1 MKISFSP
8 VRAALLCT
16 IATSLTLAA
25 CSKSPPAF
33 DAQQSPVPAN
43 ANEPAAAQSEQDQKA
58 AELAA
63 KEKDL
68 ADREAA
74 LKQQEIESELA
85 KRNAENAA
93 AATKTASTTK
103 PKTSTSKPAASS
115 TTAAKSPPA
124 PPPQPIAV
132 PAGTNLDVKF
142 ASALNSKTSVVGDN
156 VDATLA
162 SDLVI
167 DGRRAAKAG
176 APVHGSVIKVISGSK
191 KIGGTPTLKVKFATL
206 AAADGQT
213 VNINANYMLEGASD
227 TGKDTAKVAGGAA
240 AGAIIGHQVSS
251 KNGALIGGVLGAA
264 GGAAAAQYTG
274 GEVTIDAGTV
284 VTVAT
289 KVPFEVTPK

>member
-1 MKISFSP
+1 MKISFPP

-16 IATSLTLAA
+16 IATSLALAA

-33 DAQQSPVPAN
+33 DATQSPVPG
-43 ANEPAAAQSEQDQKA
+43 AATPPVDASTQDQKA

-63 KEKDL
+63 KEKEL

-74 LKQQEIESELA
+74 LKQQEVESELA

-93 AATKTASTTK
+93 AVAKPASTAK
-103 PKTSTSKPAASS
+103 PATAKPAATA
-115 TTAAKSPPA
+115 TTAKAKSPP
-124 PPPQPIAV
+124 PPPPPPIAV
-132 PAGTNLDVKF
+132 PAGTNLQVKF
-142 ASALNSKTSVVGDN
+142 ASALNSKTSVVGDA

-162 SDLVI
+162 SDLVV

-176 APVHGSVIKVISGSK
+176 APLHGSVIKVISGSK
-191 KIGGTPTLKVKFATL
+191 KIGGTPTLKVKFDTL
-206 AAADGQT
+206 VAADGQT
-213 VNINANYMLEGASD
+213 VNVNANYMLEGASD

-251 KNGALIGGVLGAA
+251 KNGALVGGLLGAA

-289 KVPFEVTPK
+289 KVPFEVTP